1 MNISFR
7 LIAWSLALLCLAAPA
22 RAYEIGPE
30 ISGTFFD
37 PAQSGHGYIL
47 EYLETDGGPLLA
59 VSWFAYSDGEPV
71 WLVGAGPV
79 DGDSA
84 DIPLSIGSGGDFPPR
99 FVATE
104 ASLQDWGTL
113 TLRFDSHKAGEASW
127 SSSLPAFGS
136 GSMSLARLTA
146 LSLAHDRAEGR
157 VAACHSGSWFD
168 ASQPGHGLFVEII
181 GPPGQ
186 QQMVAIW
193 YAYLNGAQRW
203 MTAAGPI
210 SGNRAELSVSQP
222 SGADFPPN
230 FRSSDVVDQP
240 WGSLVFEA
248 IDGNQARITWS
259 SSLSGY
265 GNGSLALTRLSQ
277 PAGYECGDVDA
288 DKAARFLTQASF
300 GPSPAAIDEVRALG
314 PAAWIDQQLGLV
326 PTLQR
331 PTVEQQIAAAVA
343 IDPRPA
349 GQQIVFRLDRW
360 FSSALYAPDQLRQR
374 MAFALSQIMVVSD
387 LSQLGGLP
395 TVVAEYNDILL
406 RGAFG
411 AYRDLLREVTYS
423 PAMGIF
429 LTHLRNQKTDWTL
442 DADGNLVAGPIQP
455 DENYAREV
463 MQLFSIGLSELRLDG
478 TPIEQNGL
486 PLATY
491 DQGLITQTAKVLT
504 GLSYDC
510 SGPATL
516 GSITLNRNCGRQDDS
531 TRFFSPTVFFST
543 PSRYA
548 VPGILTGLAH
558 PDFYRPMKCFPRYA
572 DSGRSAT
579 SANNFAV
586 LPAPDDRKVLLA
598 GVTIPPSDVACHSGT
613 GGADQQTC
621 IDYCD
626 NQVGT
631 LLDTLAAHPNIGPNF
646 ARLLIQRFTSSNPS
660 PGYIERVA
668 TVFEDDGN
676 GVRGN
681 LGAMLR
687 AILLDPEARATPARH
702 FGKLREPLLK
712 LTALWRALQA
722 QPAPNGFVGA
732 IDTDRFLAQRPLAA
746 PSVFNFYEPTYT
758 QPGPLTDA
766 GLVGPEF
773 QILNESTAITSS
785 DGLLAIL
792 FNGYQV
798 DANERIR
805 TVNPQPYATIPPSVL
820 DTLPQEAAGLVEAL
834 DNTLLYGRM
843 PASMRS
849 RLIALLDGDMAT
861 ADHRLRVL
869 LLTHLIA
876 ISPAFAAQL

>member
-1 MNISFR
+1 MNLSFR
-7 LIAWSLALLCLAAPA
+7 LCACALALLFSASQA
-22 RAYEIGPE
+22 RAYQIGPE

-47 EYLETDGGPLLA
+47 EYLESDAGPLLA

-71 WLVGAGPV
+71 WLVGAGTI
-79 DGDSA
+79 DGDTAS
-84 DIPLSIGSGGDFPPR
+84 IPLSIGSGGDFPPR
-99 FVATE
+99 FLANE

-127 SSSLPAFGS
+127 SSALPAFGS
-136 GSMSLARLTA
+136 GSMPLARLTA

-210 SGNRAELSVSQP
+210 SGSRAELTVSQP
-222 SGADFPPN
+222 RGADFPPN
-230 FRSSDVVDQP
+230 FRSSDVIDQA
-240 WGSLVFEA
+240 WGNLVFEA
-248 IDGNQARITWS
+248 IDGNRARISWS
-259 SSLSGY
+259 SGLAGY
-265 GNGSLALTRLSQ
+265 GSGSLDLTRLSQ
-277 PAGYECGDVDA
+277 PAGYECGDLDA

-300 GPSPAAIDEVRALG
+300 GPSPQAIDQVRALG
-314 PAAWIDQQLGLV
+314 PAAWIDQQLTLE

-343 IDPRPA
+343 VDPRPG

-387 LSQLGGLP
+387 ISQLVNVP

-423 PAMGIF
+423 PAMGIY

-442 DADGNLVAGPIQP
+442 DPDGNLLPGPVQP

-478 TPIEQNGL
+478 TPIEQDGV
-486 PLATY
+486 PRATY
-491 DQGLITQTAKVLT
+491 DQSLITQTAKVLT

-510 SGPATL
+510 SGPATI
-516 GSITLNRNCGRQDDS
+516 GTITLNRNCGALTGN
-531 TRFFSPTVFFST
+531 TRYFSPTVFFST
-543 PSRYA
+543 PSRYV

-572 DSGRSAT
+572 DTGRSAT
-579 SANNFAV
+579 SSNNFAV
-586 LPAPDDRKVLLA
+586 LPAPDDTKVLLA
-598 GVTIPPSDVACHSGT
+598 GVTIPPSEVACHAGT
-613 GGADQQTC
+613 AGADQQAC

-631 LLDTLAAHPNIGPNF
+631 LLDTLAAHPNVGPNF
-646 ARLLIQRFTSSNPS
+646 ARLLIQRFTTSNPS

-668 TVFEDDGN
+668 SAFEDDGN

-687 AILLDPEARATPARH
+687 AILLDPEARARPAPN

-758 QPGPLTDA
+758 QPGPLADA

-773 QILNESTAITSS
+773 QILNESTSITSS
-785 DGLLAIL
+785 DGLLAVL

-798 DANERIR
+798 DANGGLR
-805 TVNPQPYATIPPSVL
+805 TVNPQPYASLPPSVL
-820 DTLPQEAAGLVEAL
+820 DALPRDGAGLVDAL
-834 DNTLLYGRM
+834 DQALLYGQM
-843 PASMRS
+843 PSAMRS
-849 RLIALLDGDMAT
+849 RLVGLLNGEMAN

>member
-1 MNISFR
+1 MNLSIRRSAAAMA
-7 LIAWSLALLCLAAPA
+7 LMLASTAQ
-22 RAYEIGPE
+22 AYEIGPE

-47 EYLETDGGPLLA
+47 EYLETDSGPLLA

-71 WLVGAGPV
+71 WLVGAGPI
-79 DGDSA
+79 DGDTAS
-84 DIPLSIGSGGDFPPR
+84 IPLSIGSGGDFPPR
-99 FVATE
+99 FVASQATL
-104 ASLQDWGTL
+104 SDWGTL
-113 TLRFDSHKAGEASW
+113 TLRFSGYKQGSASW
-127 SSSLPAFGS
+127 NSPLAGFGS
-136 GSMSLARLTA
+136 GSMPIVRLTS
-146 LSLAHDRAEGR
+146 LSLAHDLPTGR

-186 QQMVAIW
+186 EQMVAIW

-203 MTAAGPI
+203 MTAVGPI
-210 SGNRAELSVSQP
+210 NGSRAELTVSQP
-222 SGADFPPN
+222 RGADFPPN
-230 FRSSDVVDQP
+230 FRSSDVVEQP

-248 IDGNQARITWS
+248 VDGDSARLSWTS
-259 SSLSGY
+259 TLSGY
-265 GNGSLALTRLSQ
+265 GSGNLDLTRLST

-288 DKAARFLTQASF
+288 DKASRFLTQASF
-300 GPSPAAIDEVRALG
+300 GPNPQAVDEVRQLG
-314 PAAWIDQQLGLV
+314 PAGWIDRQLGLE

-331 PTVEQQIAAAVA
+331 PTVEQQVAAAVA
-343 IDPRPA
+343 VDPRP
-349 GQQIVFRLDRW
+349 GPQQIVFRLDRW

-387 LSQLGGLP
+387 ISQLVNVP
-395 TVVAEYNDILL
+395 TVVAEYNDLLL

-411 AYRDLLREVTYS
+411 AYRDLLRDVTYS
-423 PAMGIF
+423 PAMGIY

-442 DADGNLVAGPIQP
+442 DPDGALVAGATQP

-463 MQLFSIGLSELRLDG
+463 MQLFSIGLKELRLDG
-478 TPIEQNGL
+478 TPIEQDGQ
-486 PLATY
+486 PVPTY
-491 DQGLITQTAKVLT
+491 DQTLITQTAKVLT

-510 SGPATL
+510 SGPTTI
-516 GSITLNRNCGRQDDS
+516 GGITLNRNCGRVDDS

-548 VPGILTGLAH
+548 VPGTITGLAH

-572 DSGRSAT
+572 DTGRSAT
-579 SANNFAV
+579 ASNNFAI
-586 LPAPDDRKVLLA
+586 LPAPNDRKILLA
-598 GVTIPPSDVACHSGT
+598 GVTIPPSEVACHAGT
-613 GGADQQTC
+613 GGADQQAC
-621 IDYCD
+621 IDYCE
-626 NQVGT
+626 NQIDT
-631 LLDTLAAHPNIGPNF
+631 LVDTLAAHPNVGPNF
-646 ARLLIQRFTSSNPS
+646 ARLLIQRFTTSNPS

-668 TVFEDDGN
+668 QVFENDGS

-687 AILLDPEARATPARH
+687 AILLDPEARATPARN

-732 IDTDRFLAQRPLAA
+732 IDTSRFLAQRPLAA
-746 PSVFNFYEPTYT
+746 PSVFNFYSPDYT
-758 QPGPLTDA
+758 QPGVLSDA

-773 QILNESTAITSS
+773 EILNESTAISSS
-785 DGLLAIL
+785 DGLLAVL
-792 FNGYQV
+792 FNGYRLDANNNISTANPQAYANIPPAVLDALPRGSAALV
-798 DANERIR
+798 DA
-805 TVNPQPYATIPPSVL
+805 L
-820 DTLPQEAAGLVEAL
+820 DDA
-834 DNTLLYGRM
+834 LLYGQM
-843 PASMRS
+843 PAGMRS
-849 RLIALLDGDMAT
+849 KLIALLDGEMAT

-869 LLTHLIA
+869 NLTHLIA